1 MDERK
6 KVVESGYNALASR
19 FADWQSESGT
29 TDARDR
35 VLAEFTRRTPPGAR
49 VLDLGCGSG
58 IPSTRELSKSFDVT
72 GVDASIA
79 QVRLARR
86 NVPTATFIHA
96 DFMEAEFPEASFRG
110 VCALYSISH
119 IPRQQHPELFAKV
132 RTWLVPGGLFVAVLG
147 ATDSPDWIGEW
158 LGVPMFFSSYDADT
172 NRTLLREAGFHLIL
186 DEVLDTV
193 EPEGPVPFLWVISRK
208 ASPPVSGD

>member
-6 KVVESGYNALASR
+6 KIVASGYNVIASR
-19 FADWQSESGT
+19 FAAWASQGGT

-35 VLAEFTRRTPPGAR
+35 VLAEFIRRTPPGAR

-86 NVPTATFIHA
+86 NVPIATFIHA
-96 DFMEAEFPEASFRG
+96 DFSEAEFPEASFGG

-119 IPRQQHPELFAKV
+119 VPRQQHAELFAKV
-132 RTWLVPGGLFVAVLG
+132 QTWLMPGGLFVAVLG

-172 NRTLLREAGFHLIL
+172 NRALLRDAGFHLVV
-186 DEVLDTV
+186 DEVLNTV
-193 EPEGPVPFLWVISRK
+193 EPEGPVPFLWVISEK
-208 ASPPVSGD
+208 A

>member
-6 KVVESGYNALASR
+6 KIVASGYNAIASR
-19 FADWQSESGT
+19 FAAWASQGGT

-35 VLAEFTRRTPPGAR
+35 VLAEFIRRTPPGAR

-79 QVRLARR
+79 QIRLARR
-86 NVPTATFIHA
+86 NVPTATFVHA
-96 DFMEAEFPEASFRG
+96 DFSEVVFPEASFGG

-119 IPRQQHPELFAKV
+119 VPRQQHAELFAKV
-132 RTWLVPGGLFVAVLG
+132 RTWLLPGGLFVAVLG

-158 LGVPMFFSSYDADT
+158 LGVPMFFSSYDAAT
-172 NRTLLREAGFHLIL
+172 NRALVRDAGFQLVF

-193 EPEGPVPFLWVISRK
+193 EPEGPVPFLWVISEK
-208 ASPPVSGD
+208 A

>member
-6 KVVESGYNALASR
+6 KIVESGYDALASR
-19 FADWQSESGT
+19 FADWQSEGGT

-35 VLAEFTRRTPPGAR
+35 VLAEFIRRTPRGAR

-86 NVPTATFIHA
+86 NVPSATFIHF
-96 DFMEAEFPEASFRG
+96 DFSEAEFPEASFGG

-119 IPRQQHPELFAKV
+119 VPRQQHAELFAKV
-132 RTWLVPGGLFVAVLG
+132 RTWLLPGGLFVAVLG

-158 LGVPMFFSSYDADT
+158 LAVPMFFSSYDAGT
-172 NRTLLREAGFHLIL
+172 NRALLREAGFHLL
-186 DEVLDTV
+186 FDEVLDTV
-193 EPEGPVPFLWVISRK
+193 EPEGPVSFLWVIAQK
-208 ASPPVSGD
+208 A

>member
-6 KVVESGYNALASR
+6 KIVESGYNAIASR
-19 FADWQSESGT
+19 FAVWASGGGT

-35 VLAEFTRRTPPGAR
+35 LLADFIRRTPRGAR

-58 IPSTRELSKSFDVT
+58 IPSTRELSNSFDVT
-72 GVDASIA
+72 GVDASFA

-86 NVPTATFIHA
+86 NVPTATFVHA
-96 DFMEAEFPEASFRG
+96 DFSQADFPETSFGG

-119 IPRQQHPELFAKV
+119 VPRQQHAELFAKV
-132 RTWLVPGGLFVAVLG
+132 RTWLMPGGLFLGVLG

-158 LGVPMFFSSYDADT
+158 LGVPMFFSSYDANA
-172 NRTLLREAGFHLIL
+172 NRALLREAGFELVF

-193 EPEGPVPFLWVISRK
+193 EPEGTVPFLWVIAQK
-208 ASPPVSGD
+208 A

>member
-1 MDERK
+1 MDEQK
-6 KVVESGYNALASR
+6 KIVESGYDALASR
-19 FADWQSESGT
+19 FAEWASQAGT
-29 TDARDR
+29 TDARER
-35 VLAEFTRRTPPGAR
+35 VLAEFIRRTPPSAR

-72 GVDASIA
+72 GIDASLT

-86 NVPTATFIHA
+86 NVPAATFIHA
-96 DFMEAEFPEASFRG
+96 DFSEAEFPEASFSG

-119 IPRQQHPELFAKV
+119 VPRQQHAELFAKV
-132 RTWLVPGGLFVAVLG
+132 RTWLMPGGLFVAVLG

-172 NRTLLREAGFHLIL
+172 NRALLRDAGFHLVF

-193 EPEGPVPFLWVISRK
+193 EPEGPVPFLWVIAQK
-208 ASPPVSGD
+208 A